1 MLNLRQAIHQPA
13 PDITDT
19 GFTIR
24 FNADTLV
31 GNLGESL
38 RDGGDDDDDT
48 FENETLPSTDQE
60 NDVGGQSSTLQSY
73 PSTSTIF

>member
-19 GFTIR
+19 SLTIR
-24 FNADTLV
+24 FNTDILI

-38 RDGGDDDDDT
+38 RDGGDDDAVS
-48 FENETLPSTDQE
+48 ENETLAYSDQE
-60 NDVGGQSSTLQSY
+60 NDVGGQSITSQSY
-73 PSTSTIF
+73 PSSSTIF